1 MIEFLK
7 NTLAEHPLVLL
18 FVVASLGYLMGS
30 FKIKGNSLGLAAV
43 LFTGLFVGALDSR
56 FQIPDIIL
64 NMGLALFVYSIGLS
78 SGPAFF
84 RSYKKNGVKD
94 FIFII
99 SMLCVAG
106 LVAAA
111 LSFIFDFSAATI
123 TGAYAG
129 SSTNTPAL
137 AGIIDY
143 IKVAYSEAKGAKLI
157 EDSVIGYTFSYP
169 MGVLGAMIAI
179 VICERLLKIDYQ
191 KEKKEL
197 RREYPSNE
205 KLSSATVEV
214 TNSEVCGI
222 QLRDLWA
229 KYDWNISL
237 GRIYSSGK
245 VDLVNWSTSF
255 ELGDKVMIV
264 GALDDIKE
272 TIKHIG
278 EKVVSPL
285 SHDRTEF
292 DTRRIFVSNPK
303 ITGKTLASLN
313 LDQKYNA
320 IITRIRRGDVDMIA
334 KGDTILELG
343 DRVRFI
349 ARRKDL
355 RALSKYFGDS
365 YQAVAKINIFSFG
378 LGIGLGL
385 ILGSLEFPI
394 SDTYSFKLGYAGG
407 PLIMGLILGAMRRTA
422 SVVWT
427 LPYGATITLQ
437 QLGLTLLLAAIGVG
451 SGSAF
456 ISSLSIESLWI
467 FIASIFISLFT
478 AFFGLIIGYKVL
490 KKPFSILM
498 GMVSNQ
504 PAILDFAMNR
514 SKNRIPLYGF
524 TMIFPI
530 ALIIKILIAQLL
542 FLVLK

>member
-1 MIEFLK
+1 
-7 NTLAEHPLVLL
+7 
-18 FVVASLGYLMGS
+18 MGS

>member
-1 MIEFLK
+1 MIDFLK
-7 NTLAEHPLVLL
+7 NTLAEYPLVLL
-18 FVVASLGYLMGS
+18 FVVASLGYLFGT
-30 FKIKGNSLGLAAV
+30 FKIKGNALGLAAV
-43 LFTGLFVGALDSR
+43 LFTGLAIGAMDER
-56 FQIPDIIL
+56 FAIPDIIL

-84 RSYKKNGVKD
+84 KSYKENGIKD

-99 SMLCVAG
+99 SMLGVAG

-111 LSFIFDFSAATI
+111 LSFIFDFSAAVI

-143 IKVAYSEAKGAKLI
+143 IKVAYSEQEGASLI

-179 VICERLLKIDYQ
+179 IICERFLKIDYE

-197 RREYPSNE
+197 RRRFPSNE
-205 KLSSATVEV
+205 KLSSATVKVSNPEV
-214 TNSEVCGI
+214 IGV

-229 KYDWNISL
+229 KYDWNISM
-237 GRIYSSGK
+237 GRIYSNGK
-245 VDLVNWSTSF
+245 VNLVNWSTSF
-255 ELGDKVMIV
+255 EEGDTVMIV
-264 GALDDIKE
+264 GALEDIKS
-272 TIKHIG
+272 TIKDIG
-278 EKVVSPL
+278 EKIKSPL
-285 SHDRTEF
+285 SYDRTEF

-303 ITGKTLASLN
+303 VTGQTLASLN

-320 IITRIRRGDVDMIA
+320 VITRIRRGDVDMIA
-334 KGDTILELG
+334 KGDTVLELG
-343 DRVRFI
+343 DRIRFI

-355 RALSKYFGDS
+355 RKLSQFFGDS

-394 SDTYSFKLGYAGG
+394 SDTYTFKLGYAGG

-422 SVVWT
+422 GIVWT

-437 QLGLTLLLAAIGVG
+437 QLGLTLLLAAIGVS

-456 ISSLSIESLWI
+456 ISSLSMQSFWI

-478 AFFGLIIGYKVL
+478 AFFGLVIGYKIL

-514 SKNRIPLYGF
+514 SNNRIPLYGF

-530 ALIIKILIAQLL
+530 ALIIKILIAQIL
-542 FLVLK
+542 FLVLQ

>member
-1 MIEFLK
+1 VIEFLK
-7 NTLAEHPLVLL
+7 NTLAEYPLVLL
-18 FVVASLGYLMGS
+18 FVVASIGYLMGS

-84 RSYKKNGVKD
+84 KSYKKNGIKD

-106 LVAAA
+106 LVAAS

-143 IKVAYSEAKGAKLI
+143 IKVAYSEAKGASLI

-179 VICERLLKIDYQ
+179 VICERLLKIDYE
-191 KEKKEL
+191 KEKKHL

-205 KLSSATVEV
+205 KLSSATVQV
-214 TNSEVCGI
+214 TNPEICGI

-264 GALDDIKE
+264 GALEDIKE
-272 TIKHIG
+272 TINNIG
-278 EKVVSPL
+278 EKVSSPL

-320 IITRIRRGDVDMIA
+320 IITRIRRGDVDMLA
-334 KGDTILELG
+334 KGDTVLELG

-355 RALSKYFGDS
+355 RKLSEYFGDS

-394 SDTYSFKLGYAGG
+394 SGTYTFKLGYAGG
-407 PLIMGLILGAMRRTA
+407 PLIMGLVLGAMRRTA

-478 AFFGLIIGYKVL
+478 AFFGLIVGYKVL